1 MIKIEK
7 AKVKDIA
14 KIQEVF
20 YKTWLVTYPN
30 KEVGITIADVEE
42 KYKDRFSE
50 QAIEKRKKDIL
61 NISKNELFLV
71 AKDKEVVIGAC
82 KLKKEDEYNE
92 LGAIY
97 VLPDYQRN
105 GIGKMFWDRA
115 MEFFDDKKDII
126 VHVATYNE
134 KAINFYKKMGF
145 VDTGKR
151 FAEEKFRM
159 PISGSCIPEM
169 EMIIKR
175 KVKK

>member
-1 MIKIEK
+1 M
-7 AKVKDIA
+7 
-14 KIQEVF
+14 
-20 YKTWLVTYPN
+20 
-30 KEVGITIADVEE
+30 GITIADVEE

-50 QAIEKRKKDIL
+50 QAIEKRRKDIL

-71 AKDKEVVIGAC
+71 AKDKDAVIGAC
-82 KLKKEDEYNE
+82 RLKKEDEYNE

-151 FAEEKFRM
+151 FTDEKFRM
-159 PISGSCIPEM
+159 PISGFCIPEM